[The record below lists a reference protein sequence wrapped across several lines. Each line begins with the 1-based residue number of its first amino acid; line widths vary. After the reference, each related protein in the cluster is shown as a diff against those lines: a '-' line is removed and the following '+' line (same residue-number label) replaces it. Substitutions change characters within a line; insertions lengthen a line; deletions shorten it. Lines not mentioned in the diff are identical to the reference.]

1 MRFQVGDITFAPTS
15 RSSPPQL
22 VLLVNRGCVQSHRS
36 HLDCDRTTTVVPCC
50 GSAGTWQVATC
61 HITKYAAKC
70 DGIPHHLGNR
80 AACDA
85 ANAYGQTSLIT
96 CFSKHF
102 WDGYRGVIGCCS
114 SSSSS
119 SFSPCLDVFTTIAV
133 MDRALTHLHCLRA
146 SSVTDHI
153 QTYHETG
160 PGWTSP

>member
-1 MRFQVGDITFAPTS
+1 MAVMNQHHSPATCEDLNLGRTLRFRLLST
-15 RSSPPQL
+15 RSSNL
-22 VLLVNRGCVQSHRS
+22 KRRDFYMMGRKEKGERVRGTDH
-36 HLDCDRTTTVVPCC
+36 P
-50 GSAGTWQVATC
+50 W
-61 HITKYAAKC
+61 C

-146 SSVTDHI
+146 SSVT
-153 QTYHETG
+153 TT
-160 PGWTSP
+160 